1 LELEGWLKKRKGS
14 IFDALSLSAQTFCSQ
29 INTFQDKS
37 QKPVSADSPRTPFF
51 NLKNEKYRFF
61 NFP

>member
-1 LELEGWLKKRKGS
+1 MSTVTKKHTVGARELVKKRKGS

-37 QKPVSADSPRTPFF
+37 QKLVFGRARQSPREYHF
-51 NLKNEKYRFF
+51 
-61 NFP
+61 